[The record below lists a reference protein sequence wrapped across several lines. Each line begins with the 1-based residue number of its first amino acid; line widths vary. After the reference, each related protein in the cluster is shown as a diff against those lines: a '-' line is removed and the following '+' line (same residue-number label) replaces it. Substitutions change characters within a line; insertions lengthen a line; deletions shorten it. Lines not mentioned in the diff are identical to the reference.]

1 MGSKMPKVR
10 KDFSFSAFVKSPEFL
25 SILLLELA
33 GFALLFVAIVVIE
46 KETIR
51 MVVTFLAIAMTFSAS
66 DQLIKLF
73 NEKKYGIKTPDPR
86 SPFQKKEKDQK

>member
-1 MGSKMPKVR
+1 MS
-10 KDFSFSAFVKSPEFL
+10 SFVKSPEFL
-25 SILLLELA
+25 SILLLEVV
-33 GFALLFVAIVVIE
+33 GFILLFVAIAVIE

-51 MVVTFLAIAMTFSAS
+51 MIVTFLAIAMTFSGS

-86 SPFQKKEKDQK
+86 SPFQKKEKDHK